1 MSISRLEK
9 RARIETSLVKIPK
22 THKEFTI
29 TINTDKLITAGHS
42 SVSFKYTVNG
52 EGPYIKNGHLNLS
65 AALFWEIS
73 LSGLEMPNNFI
84 TFPSIS
90 AEGNL
95 NAAYFV
101 MTFDIQYE
109 LAGVIKH
116 RTVRLPYFLEHKK
129 FTTGTLIKDI
139 FSGIADIFAYACSP
153 NTIGINLAK
162 EVFITRCFHLYI
174 DSRSKYSRL

>member
-1 MSISRLEK
+1 MSISQLEK

-29 TINTDKLITAGHS
+29 TVNTDKLIAGDQS
-42 SVSFKYTVNG
+42 SVNFKYTING

-65 AALFWEIS
+65 AAPSWECS

-95 NAAYFV
+95 NAAYIV
-101 MTFDIQYE
+101 VTFNIQYE
-109 LAGVIKH
+109 LSGEIKH
-116 RTVRLPYFLEHKK
+116 KIIRLPYFLEH
-129 FTTGTLIKDI
+129 
-139 FSGIADIFAYACSP
+139 C
-153 NTIGINLAK
+153 
-162 EVFITRCFHLYI
+162 HQHQ
-174 DSRSKYSRL
+174 